1 LIKDLDV
8 DECVFSY
15 SDLHY
20 EKVMGISAIVNAAGA
35 DFTLLGSKHTMVK
48 STKPVISVC
57 AVRTGTGKSQTSR
70 KISETL
76 MEKGLKVVAVRHPMP
91 YGALAARKVH
101 RFAKMED
108 LARQQRTIEEREAY
122 EPPGER

>member
-1 LIKDLDV
+1 IDGRKYPPELAGDLYPEGIPIYAEEELPHLIKDLDV

-48 STKPVISVC
+48 AQSLSFPSVP
-57 AVRTGTGKSQTSR
+57 
-70 KISETL
+70 SEQEQVKAKL
-76 MEKGLKVVAVRHPMP
+76 LEK
-91 YGALAARKVH
+91 
-101 RFAKMED
+101 
-108 LARQQRTIEEREAY
+108 
-122 EPPGER
+122 

>member
-1 LIKDLDV
+1 
-8 DECVFSY
+8 
-15 SDLHY
+15 
-20 EKVMGISAIVNAAGA
+20 SAIVNAAGA

-70 KISETL
+70 KIIETL

-91 YGALAARKVH
+91 YGDLAAQKVQS
-101 RFAKMED
+101 FAKMED
-108 LARQQRTIEEREAY
+108 LAKQKCTIEKMEEY
-122 EPPGER
+122 ETRSEHDNIIFVVDT